1 MIHKLTHAEI
11 LAAKPSPEKVRG
23 LEKMPFYAILDNIRS
38 LYNVGAIFRTC
49 DGILAE
55 KIYLCGITG
64 KPPRKEIAKA
74 ALGAVETVEWT
85 YSPSVRETLLKLKE
99 KGVKIYALE
108 LCRESVDYKA
118 FKYEFPMALVVGN
131 EVSGVSDNV
140 MDLVDGA
147 VAIPMKGR
155 ANSLNVATAFGI
167 AAYEIASRWGRRDQ

>member
-1 MIHKLTHAEI
+1 MIHKLSHGEI
-11 LAAKPSPEKVRG
+11 LKSKPPVSKVRSSV
-23 LEKMPFYAILDNIRS
+23 KMPFVAVLDNIRS
-38 LYNVGAIFRTC
+38 LYNVGAVFRTC

-74 ALGAVETVEWT
+74 ALGAIDVVEWE
-85 YSPSVRETLLKLKE
+85 YLPSTRETLLKLKE
-99 KGVKIYALE
+99 NGVKIYALE

-118 FKYEFPMALVVGN
+118 AKYDFPMALIVGN

-147 VAIPMKGR
+147 ISITMKGR
-155 ANSLNVATAFGI
+155 ANSLNVSTAFGI
-167 AAYEIASRWGRRDQ
+167 AVYEIASRWKG